1 MAHGSM
7 VRVTVYQQAKMFL
20 VHKLV
25 PLPFKTTPDFLVLV
39 TDKQDTWGH
48 RQLPQPAPPWP
59 RWCCWMAVPG
69 RDLLGTA
76 PWEVMG
82 DA

>member
-1 MAHGSM
+1 M
-7 VRVTVYQQAKMFL
+7 TVYQQAKMFL

-39 TDKQDTWGH
+39 TDKQDPWGH